1 MTDSLTVKK
10 IIHKCDQCGEK
21 QHVWNEVYY
30 GDRATLK
37 KVEKT
42 YIAWC
47 EKSKNYVL
55 LNKKLC

>member
-1 MTDSLTVKK
+1 MVKTMTIKK
-10 IIHKCDQCGEK
+10 IIQKCEQCGDT

-37 KVEKT
+37 KVDKT

-47 EKSKNYVL
+47 KKSNNYVL
-55 LNKKLC
+55 LNMKVC

>member
-1 MTDSLTVKK
+1 MIELLMSKK
-10 IIHKCDQCGEK
+10 INHKCHECGGK
-21 QHVWNEVYY
+21 GHVWNEVYY

-55 LNKKLC
+55 LNK